1 MAFVGTE
8 DIESATA
15 DGILHCIRSL
25 LISKGIPNWTDHLV
39 GFGADGASVNF
50 GCRQGIYTKLKM
62 DMPWLIGIHCLAHR
76 LELACKNAFQGTYFN
91 QEIDGFLS
99 FYTSFYRGSG
109 KRRRELDRLAELL
122 DESVLTP
129 TRVDGTRWVDHRRRA
144 LKALETNIPA
154 VIAHLSE
161 VGSDQ
166 RQDIK
171 KADAARVRGW
181 LKKVKSNEFLLH
193 IGLYMD
199 VLDELSHLSLQ
210 FQKDSISLPTAVEAI
225 ETSKEV
231 LKDMAKGDGPKLRAV
246 KVECRCGSY
255 RGVALSDT
263 YADAEERLKSSRE
276 PLIHDIVACL
286 DERYQTDTIL
296 MAMCKLDPKHWP
308 EDLTEYGNEEV
319 LLLLEHFKEILKKN
333 GCNVENVMAEWTRLK
348 KVINRSY
355 RGLKWEEL
363 WSQILRVWSE
373 EFPNIL
379 HIIEIIQVMPMST
392 SKVERAFSLLNRV
405 KTDWRINL
413 NTATVEDLMMI
424 SLEGPEEEDAAAGCV
439 ESAVKKWFPQWEES
453 KAAPY
458 KTLWEKAAG
467 QTSNFSNG

>member
-1 MAFVGTE
+1 MWDF
-8 DIESATA
+8 DSQ
-15 DGILHCIRSL
+15 R
-25 LISKGIPNWTDHLV
+25 LV
-39 GFGADGASVNF
+39 CVFLF
-50 GCRQGIYTKLKM
+50 I
-62 DMPWLIGIHCLAHR
+62 
-76 LELACKNAFQGTYFN
+76 FQ
-91 QEIDGFLS
+91 IDGFLS

-109 KRRRELDRLAELL
+109 KRRRELDQLAELL

-181 LKKVKSNEFLLH
+181 LKKVRSNEFLLH
-193 IGLYMD
+193 TGLYMD
-199 VLDELSHLSLQ
+199 VLGELSHLSLQ

-255 RGVALSDT
+255 RGVELSDT
-263 YADAEERLKSSRE
+263 HAEERLKSSRE

-286 DERYQTDTIL
+286 DERFQTDTIL

-319 LLLLEHFKEILKKN
+319 LLLLEHFKEIMAKHS
-333 GCNVENVMAEWTRLK
+333 CDVESVMAEWTRLK
-348 KVINRSY
+348 KVVNRNY
-355 RGLKWEEL
+355 RGLKWEGL
-363 WSQILRVWSE
+363 WAQILRVWSE
-373 EFPNIL
+373 EFPNVL

-413 NTATVEDLMMI
+413 NTATVEDLMFI
-424 SLEGPEEEDAAAGCV
+424 SLEGPEEEDAATAACV
-439 ESAVKKWFPQWEES
+439 ESAVNKWFRS
-453 KAAPY
+453 GKKARRPHIKPY
-458 KTLWEKAAG
+458 GKRQQVRPA
-467 QTSNFSNG
+467 TSPMADSDTDDELVLFDK